1 MTAPFRLLVLGGTSW
16 LGGAV
21 AALAVERGH
30 HVTCLARGE
39 SGTVPAGAT
48 HVRADRWSPGAYRGV
63 SNQDWDAVLD
73 VSWQPE
79 LVRAALTALA
89 SRSRHWV
96 FVSSISAYANHATPD
111 ADESAGLLEAWP
123 GGGEAGVE
131 AYGSAKVSCETSCRA
146 LMADDRLLIARAG
159 LIVGYGDRSDRFG
172 YWPTRFARASD
183 GDEVLAP
190 PPGMADQVVDVVD
203 LACWLLDAAE
213 RRLAG
218 TLDAVGP
225 AVTFTD
231 VLAACADVTGV
242 DPPW

>member
-16 LGGAV
+16 LGGAL
-21 AALAVERGH
+21 AALAVGRGH

-89 SRSRHWV
+89 PHSRHWV
-96 FVSSISAYANHATPD
+96 YVSSISAYADHATPD
-111 ADESAGLLEAWP
+111 ADESAALLDAWR
-123 GGGEAGVE
+123 GSGEAGVE
-131 AYGSAKVSCETSCRA
+131 AYPSAKVSCETSCRA
-146 LMADDRLLIARAG
+146 LVAHDQLLIARAG

-190 PPGMADQVVDVVD
+190 PPGMAVQVVDVVD